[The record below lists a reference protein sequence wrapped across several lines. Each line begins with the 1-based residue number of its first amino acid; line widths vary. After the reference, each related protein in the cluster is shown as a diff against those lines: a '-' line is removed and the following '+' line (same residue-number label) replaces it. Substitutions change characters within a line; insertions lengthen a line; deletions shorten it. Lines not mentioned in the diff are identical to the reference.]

1 MLGHIL
7 LLLFLF
13 EDSHHLDREYREADD
28 RVINNLGSSCSMA
41 VPNAF
46 RAPMFPEY
54 EHSDLSENTLAPTPF
69 CKTASTSSRIL
80 HLDRVHVSMCGLV
93 VDNGMHCPR
102 GLLFCITT
110 PWLGDAGVGSRKL
123 WPV

>member
-13 EDSHHLDREYREADD
+13 EDSHHLHREYREADD
-28 RVINNLGSSCSMA
+28 RVIDHLEATCSKGC
-41 VPNAF
+41 VQRF
-46 RAPMFPEY
+46 HAPMFPEH
-54 EHSDLSENTLAPTPF
+54 EHSDFSEHTVAPTPF
-69 CKTASTSSRIL
+69 CDTASTSSRSL
-80 HLDRVHVSMCGLV
+80 HLDRVLVSICGLV

-123 WPV
+123 WPA